1 MPISALERLRQLKA
15 QGTPTSTP
23 SGKSALE
30 RLRELKSGQAQVQA
44 PPAPTPPAYL
54 QQPKQA
60 PIGSFG
66 AVKQQNN
73 ILSNP
78 TALTQEKTF
87 QVPENMRQAESSG
100 DLNVK
105 DMATGIVKT
114 LGETALRSGTSINPL
129 FQAIPKN
136 IIPEDINISKISAD
150 LAREKGVDPKVI
162 EERMNNL
169 PDELKQ
175 DISIKYSEDPKKALG
190 QAVNDLTNIY
200 GGGAFGTLKN
210 VSKPFARGVLLPI
223 VGLTEGGAISSISAA
238 GSVLEKNGTFR
249 DAYNAGKEAFFPGAA
264 FGAVLSPL
272 AIGATLSKTEKAT
285 MQANKLQKTEQ
296 KLAAK
301 AEQTQQKVVQKVKEG
316 WENALDVRTKRLQNF
331 EESAGKTLPEAM
343 VDQQLPGLKKTK
355 QGYIDAKDTE
365 KAARES
371 VQKLETTKQEIFN
384 TRKQADIDIDQVAEE
399 AKRRINDPNDL
410 NYIVN
415 AEDAEKSIEDIDSYV
430 NAFKRRKGNSIFDVK
445 LADEAKK
452 GAWESAYEDL
462 RPTKDKA
469 LRTFGNT
476 LKDTIE
482 SKFVAGEQNIIKQIN
497 KEEGTLLG
505 IIKALD
511 VKGGMGVHGRVVRGG
526 VLGKKFDELT
536 GSYIGSMTGIPV
548 IGPLA
553 GAKLAEKLNS
563 YRLDPSRLTKN
574 AVKEL
579 QQAGVI
585 PKWVNTQ
592 TEALVF
598 LRSKQADN
606 IINSYKPKMLALPA
620 AKEGSP
626 KFGGGAIPEGGDV
639 VGLPPVK
646 KTQFEAPAQKIGNQ
660 ASDMQ
665 SGVAKKAMDAKEVAR
680 YEQSVIE
687 EVRKGT
693 PIGFVGQMEDQYQ
706 KFVDVLKN
714 KKVAFKKEAIQSGDI
729 ESITSALK
737 NVMPEKDIQ
746 KMFYSQDMTGD
757 EMLELFRS
765 RLQREKPGLLNG
777 QKVSENLGYKR
788 EIPPASE
795 LFGAIGGFEIQT
807 DENGKRKVVFNE
819 KKAIASMMLVAGITR
834 PKAQEA
840 LKKFTSKDFKSL
852 FKEGVHRK
860 IDEAIEVTQNLVNKN
875 KATMDEYSELLEAK
889 KLLDSGK
896 ITDKQVEDAAI
907 LMKLKGVDP
916 TQSDK
921 RVFTTKKL
929 PAPKKVSLPV
939 SKELEPLYEEAKK
952 YKSAEE
958 FIDAQPIKK
967 DQLKGSM
974 QHRPSFDQ
982 MPPAYDLLKFGSL
995 PDDVYTHPDY
1005 SIGNGAIRRGEKAAN
1020 ESWNVLQKIKGKPEA
1035 EVTIYRATP
1044 KNELRTGDWVTLS
1057 KTYAKQESLNEG
1069 VKVHEFR
1076 VKAKD
1081 IIFAGDDINEFGYWG
1096 HSTSEK
1102 EKLNKIFEQVRG
1114 SDVTRFKNSN
1124 DYIDHM
1130 YEKGHF
1136 DKFKTQTEKYN
1147 EEMKLTDIWNK
1158 ANKN

>member
-1 MPISALERLRQLKA
+1 MPISALERLRQIKA
-15 QGTPTSTP
+15 QGTSTTSSTP

-30 RLRELKSGQAQVQA
+30 RLRELKGGQAPVQA

-54 QQPKQA
+54 QQPKPVA
-60 PIGSFG
+60 PMGSFG

-87 QVPENMRQAESSG
+87 QVPENMRPTESSG

-105 DMATGIVKT
+105 DIATGIVKT
-114 LGETALRSGTSINPL
+114 LSGTALRSGTSINPL

-136 IIPEDINISKISAD
+136 LIPEDINISKISAD
-150 LAREKGVDPKVI
+150 IAREKGVDPKVI

-175 DISIKYSEDPKKALG
+175 DISLKYSEDPKKALG
-190 QAVNDLTNIY
+190 QAVNDLTNLY

-210 VSKPFARGVLLPI
+210 VSKPFVRGALLPL
-223 VGLTEGGAISSISAA
+223 VGAAEGGAISSTSAA
-238 GSVLEKNGTFR
+238 GSVLEKKGTFR
-249 DAYNAGKEAFFPGAA
+249 EAYNAGKEAFLPGAA

-285 MQANKLQKTEQ
+285 MQANKLQKAEQ
-296 KLAAK
+296 KLATK
-301 AEQTQQKVVQKVKEG
+301 AEQTQQKVVKKVTEG

-399 AKRRINDPNDL
+399 AKRRINDPNDR

-482 SKFVAGEQNIIKQIN
+482 SKFVSGEQNIIKQIN

-511 VKGGMGVHGRVVRGG
+511 VKGGRGVHGRVVRGG

-548 IGPLA
+548 IGPIA

-606 IINSYKPKMLALPA
+606 IINSYKPKMLELPA
-620 AKEGSP
+620 AKEGAP

-660 ASDMQ
+660 ASEMQ
-665 SGVAKKAMDAKEVAR
+665 PGVAKKAMDAKEVAQ

-693 PIGFVGQMEDQYQ
+693 PIEFVGQMENQYQ

-746 KMFYSQDMTGD
+746 GMFYSQDMDGD

-765 RLQREKPGLLNG
+765 RLQRENPGLLNG
-777 QKVSENLGYKR
+777 QKVSENLGFKKV
-788 EIPPASE
+788 IPPSSE
-795 LFGAIGGFEIQT
+795 LFAMAPTGIRFEKDENGNTKLVYDPAQALALSGAVLGISKFRGKAGITPKTINTISRNLNKEDITLMESFIDAVRLRQKPSPDLQAEARKMIEAIGGNQEIQNSKVADIF
-807 DENGKRKVVFNE
+807 DE
-819 KKAIASMMLVAGITR
+819 ILSITR
-834 PKAQEA
+834 QGDKKVSLDLAEEA
-840 LKKFTSKDFKSL
+840 A
-852 FKEGVHRK
+852 RK
-860 IDEAIEVTQNLVNKN
+860 
-875 KATMDEYSELLEAK
+875 
-889 KLLDSGK
+889 
-896 ITDKQVEDAAI
+896 
-907 LMKLKGVDP
+907 
-916 TQSDK
+916 
-921 RVFTTKKL
+921 RFTTKKL
-929 PAPKKVSLPV
+929 PVPKNVSLPV
-939 SKELEPLYEEAKK
+939 SKELQPLYAEAKK

-958 FIDAQPIKK
+958 FVKKNDPIEFYKVKPHKIGDMETGNYVNVSFFPKEIMKGQGITKSRLLDLMKDWKKEGFERITPYQGSFTEQGRGFIDTFIRDGYLTK
-967 DQLKGSM
+967 DLRFTDKIDTLKTKS
-974 QHRPSFDQ
+974 Q
-982 MPPAYDLLKFGSL
+982 
-995 PDDVYTHPDY
+995 
-1005 SIGNGAIRRGEKAAN
+1005 
-1020 ESWNVLQKIKGKPEA
+1020 
-1035 EVTIYRATP
+1035 
-1044 KNELRTGDWVTLS
+1044 
-1057 KTYAKQESLNEG
+1057 
-1069 VKVHEFR
+1069 
-1076 VKAKD
+1076 
-1081 IIFAGDDINEFGYWG
+1081 
-1096 HSTSEK
+1096 
-1102 EKLNKIFEQVRG
+1102 
-1114 SDVTRFKNSN
+1114 
-1124 DYIDHM
+1124 
-1130 YEKGHF
+1130 
-1136 DKFKTQTEKYN
+1136 
-1147 EEMKLTDIWNK
+1147 LTDIWNK